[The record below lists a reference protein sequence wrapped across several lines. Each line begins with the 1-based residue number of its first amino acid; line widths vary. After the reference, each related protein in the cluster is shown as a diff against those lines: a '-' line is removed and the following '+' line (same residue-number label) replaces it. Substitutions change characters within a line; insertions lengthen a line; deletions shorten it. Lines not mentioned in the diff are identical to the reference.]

1 MSAPVVLLD
10 TDVASAVYKKREL
23 PILNALLGYEPCISF
38 ATSGEML
45 KWAAVRSWAP
55 HNRAALR
62 HWLSTVA
69 TIHSSRAV
77 CETWGTLSADGHL
90 RGRHRPQNDTWVAA
104 VALAHDLP
112 LATLNVKDYTDIE
125 ANHGLKLIRPRPGE
139 TW

>member
-38 ATSGEML
+38 ATSGEMS
-45 KWAAVRSWAP
+45 KWAVVRSWAP
-55 HNRAALR
+55 HNRAQLR
-62 HWLSTVA
+62 SWLSAVP
-69 TIHSSRAV
+69 TIHSNDAV
-77 CETWGTLSADGHL
+77 CEVWGMLSADGHV

-104 VALAHDLP
+104 VALAHGLP
-112 LATLNVKDYTDIE
+112 LATLNVKDYADIE
-125 ANHGLKLIRPRPGE
+125 ANHGLRLIRPRAGE